1 MFWGPNEHIHLLFS
15 LQLHLRAQHLRLD
28 GMEMHGFFDAE
39 LHGVAGGFL
48 GLLGADRPPVDLRP
62 LPVEARDEEDPARRV
77 LRQRPPHPHRR
88 QPHW

>member
-28 GMEMHGFFDAE
+28 GMEMHCLFYAE
-39 LHGVAGGFL
+39 LHGVAARLL